1 MHVTITVLQPTF
13 GKAMVI
19 DKVKALLDDLKAK
32 QEPIPS
38 IRQIRTMIGSGSLT
52 TISDAVRQ
60 WKYEQLQAVGQTPEM
75 TEDDIAAFGDLVWKA
90 VEPFV
95 QKKVNRINE
104 LAEARVVIEAQEA
117 AKLKAVAVEI
127 LAEAESKEKA
137 VEAIRQAL
145 NDKTRECVALSVE
158 VDALKRE
165 IEKLRETLQE
175 VRTRND
181 QLQVGLEQVRDRAVA
196 AEAEVKTL
204 KSVMGLLQ
212 KAN

>member
-1 MHVTITVLQPTF
+1 MIAGQVY
-13 GKAMVI
+13 
-19 DKVKALLDDLKAK
+19 ALLDNLKAK

-52 TISDAVRQ
+52 TISDAVRR
-60 WKYEQLQAVGQTPEM
+60 WKYEQLQAVGQVPEM
-75 TEDDIAAFGDLVWKA
+75 TEEDIAAFGDLVWKA

-104 LAEARVVIEAQEA
+104 LAEARVVIESQEA
-117 AKLKAVAVEI
+117 TKLKVVAVEM

-137 VEAIRQAL
+137 SEAIRQQL
-145 NDKTRECVALSVE
+145 DEKTRECVALSVE
-158 VDALKRE
+158 VDALRRE
-165 IEKLRETLQE
+165 IEKLRETLQDA
-175 VRTRND
+175 RNRND
-181 QLQVGLEQVRDRAVA
+181 QLLVGIEQVRDRAVA

-204 KSVMGLLQ
+204 KSVMGLFQ

>member
-1 MHVTITVLQPTF
+1 MIAEQVY
-13 GKAMVI
+13 
-19 DKVKALLDDLKAK
+19 ALLDKLKAK

-52 TISDAVRQ
+52 TISDAVRR
-60 WKYEQLQAVGQTPEM
+60 WKYEQLQAVGQVPEM
-75 TEDDIAAFGDLVWKA
+75 TEEDIAAFGDLVWKA

-104 LAEARVVIEAQEA
+104 LAEARVVLEAQEA
-117 AKLKAVAVEI
+117 SKLRTVAVEM

-137 VEAIRQAL
+137 SEAIRQQLEA
-145 NDKTRECVALSVE
+145 KTRECVALSVE
-158 VDALKRE
+158 VDALRRE
-165 IEKLRETLQE
+165 IVKLRETLQD
-175 VRTRND
+175 VRNRND
-181 QLQVGLEQVRDRAVA
+181 QLLVGIEQVRDRAVA